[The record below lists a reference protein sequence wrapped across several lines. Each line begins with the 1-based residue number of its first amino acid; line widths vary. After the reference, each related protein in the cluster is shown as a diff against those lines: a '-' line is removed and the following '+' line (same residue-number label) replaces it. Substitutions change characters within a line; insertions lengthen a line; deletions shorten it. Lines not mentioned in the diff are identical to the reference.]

1 MNRNAFVLVNLGAAS
16 LALLLTAPGAGAE
29 AHASRSSVKG
39 KYTDDNAGELSL
51 VDGVAWR
58 SPSAGGTVVHLTT
71 RPIASG
77 VLGSS
82 CPMTE
87 ASALILLRDAA
98 WVEVSP
104 DAAGRSKF
112 FTWGRTFGASRG
124 GREADMGD
132 NKWPIKLRK
141 APPGA
146 IAGEVAYADH
156 GSFDFELPVRQP
168 SVAETS
174 GAEGYD
180 DGPREQP
187 GTPATVGAFRAAYQ
201 AVRAAALKKDLPA
214 FLAAQGFAASQI
226 AAIRALPGID
236 DDFTR
241 LSRRFLK
248 TEKLGKPAFKG
259 RRGSM
264 TADGVNAEGKAFYNW
279 YYLTSCGPGR
289 YLLTT
294 MAENPQ

>member
-1 MNRNAFVLVNLGAAS
+1 MNRNGFVLVNLGAAS
-16 LALLLTAPGAGAE
+16 LALLLTAPDAGSE
-29 AHASRSSVKG
+29 AHAARSSVKG

-71 RPIASG
+71 RPIASA
-77 VLGSS
+77 VLGAS

-87 ASALILLRDAA
+87 ARALILLRDAA
-98 WVEVSP
+98 WVEVIP

-124 GREADMGD
+124 GRDEDMGD
-132 NKWPIKLRK
+132 NKWTIKLRK
-141 APPGA
+141 APPGT
-146 IAGEVAYADH
+146 IAGEAVYTDH

-174 GAEGYD
+174 GAESYD
-180 DGPREQP
+180 DGPREEP
-187 GTPATVGAFRAAYQ
+187 GTPATVQAFRAAYQ

-214 FLAAQGFAASQI
+214 FLAAQGFDASQV

-236 DDFTR
+236 DDFAR

-264 TADGVNAEGKAFYNW
+264 TANGANPEGKAFYNW